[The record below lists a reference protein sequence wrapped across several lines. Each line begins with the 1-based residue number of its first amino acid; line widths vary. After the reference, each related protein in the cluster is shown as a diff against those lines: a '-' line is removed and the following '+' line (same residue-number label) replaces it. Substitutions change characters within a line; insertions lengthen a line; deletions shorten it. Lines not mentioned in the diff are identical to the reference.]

1 VKSPVALCLCLVA
14 ALCLAAAVAAP
25 ASASKKPE
33 SKPGKK
39 GAAKKAQP
47 EPELT
52 EEEAAI
58 AEFESQLDYRQGR
71 VELPGG
77 VAALDVPESFRYLS
91 PEHADKIL
99 VGAWGN
105 PPGTKTLGMLF
116 PVDVSPLAA
125 GGWGVVITYR
135 DDGHVDDSDAASIDY
150 DALLKQMKEDAVADN
165 KERAKQGYEAATL
178 VGWAAPP
185 RYEAASHKLYWA
197 RELSFAS
204 ADEHTLNYDV
214 RVLGREG
221 VLSFNAVAAMS
232 KLPDI
237 ESRMKEVMSF
247 ADFKPGRRYADYK
260 PGTDK
265 TAAYGIGALVAGK
278 MAAKAGL
285 FKIIFAALLAGK
297 KFVLL
302 ALAGVVGVLWKL
314 LRRNKE

>member
-1 VKSPVALCLCLVA
+1 MKSPIVLSLCLA
-14 ALCLAAAVAAP
+14 ALCLAAASAATP
-25 ASASKKPE
+25 ASAGKVPPPR
-33 SKPGKK
+33 PGKS
-39 GAAKKAQP
+39 APKKAEPQP
-47 EPELT
+47 S

-58 AEFESQLDYRQGR
+58 AEFESQLDFRQGR

-77 VAALDVPESFRYLS
+77 VAALDVPETFRYLP
-91 PEHADKIL
+91 PEQAERIL
-99 VGAWGN
+99 VEAWGN

-116 PVDVSPLAA
+116 PSDVSPLADE
-125 GGWGVVITYR
+125 GWGVVITYR

-150 DALLKQMKEDAVADN
+150 DALLKQMKEESESDN
-165 KERAKQGYEAATL
+165 KERAKQGYEPATL

-197 RELSFAS
+197 RELSFPS
-204 ADEHTLNYDV
+204 ADEPTLNYDV

-221 VLSFNAVAAMS
+221 VLSLNAVSGMS

-247 ADFKPGRRYADYK
+247 ADFKPGQRYADYK
-260 PGTDK
+260 EGTDR

-278 MAAKAGL
+278 LAAKAGF
-285 FKIIFAALLAGK
+285 FKVIFAALLAGK

-302 ALAGVVGVLWKL
+302 ALAGVGSALWKL
-314 LRRNKE
+314 FRRNQD

>member
-1 VKSPVALCLCLVA
+1 MKSPVSLCLCLCLV

-33 SKPGKK
+33 SKPEKK
-39 GAAKKAQP
+39 GAANKAEPQP
-47 EPELT
+47 S

-58 AEFESQLDYRQGR
+58 AEFESQLDFRQGR

-77 VAALDVPESFRYLS
+77 VAALDVPETFRYL
-91 PEHADKIL
+91 PPAQAERLL
-99 VGAWGN
+99 VEAWGN

-116 PVDVSPLAA
+116 PSDVSPLAA
-125 GGWGVVITYR
+125 DGWGVVITYQN
-135 DDGHVDDSDAASIDY
+135 DGHVDDSDAASIDY
-150 DALLKQMKEDAVADN
+150 DAMLKQMKADSESDN
-165 KERAKQGYEAATL
+165 KERAKQGYEPATL

-197 RELSFAS
+197 RELSFPS
-204 ADEHTLNYDV
+204 AAERTLNYDV

-221 VLSFNAVAAMS
+221 VLSLNAVAGMS

-237 ESRMKEVMSF
+237 EARMKDVMGF
-247 ADFKPGRRYADYK
+247 ADFKPGQRYADYK
-260 PGTDK
+260 SGTDR

-278 MAAKAGL
+278 MAANAGF

-297 KFVLL
+297 KLVLL
-302 ALAGVVGVLWKL
+302 ALAGVAGVIWKL
-314 LRRNKE
+314 FRRNQE

>member
-1 VKSPVALCLCLVA
+1 MKSPIVLSLCLA
-14 ALCLAAAVAAP
+14 ALCLAAAVAATP
-25 ASASKKPE
+25 ASASKVPPP
-33 SKPGKK
+33 KPGKSSP
-39 GAAKKAQP
+39 KKAEPQP
-47 EPELT
+47 S

-58 AEFESQLDYRQGR
+58 AEFESQLDFRQGR

-77 VAALDVPESFRYLS
+77 VAALDVPETFRYLP
-91 PEHADKIL
+91 PEQAERIL
-99 VGAWGN
+99 VEAWGN

-116 PVDVSPLAA
+116 PSDVSPLAA
-125 GGWGVVITYR
+125 EGWGVVITYR

-150 DALLKQMKEDAVADN
+150 DALLKQMKEDSESDN
-165 KERAKQGYEAATL
+165 KERAKQGYEPVAL

-197 RELSFAS
+197 RELNFPSN
-204 ADEHTLNYDV
+204 DEHTLNYDV

-221 VLSFNAVAAMS
+221 VLSLNAVSGMS
-232 KLPDI
+232 KLPNI

-247 ADFKPGRRYADYK
+247 ADFKPGQRYADYK
-260 PGTDK
+260 SGTDR

-278 MAAKAGL
+278 LAAKAGF

-302 ALAGVVGVLWKL
+302 ALAGVGGLLVKL
-314 LRRNKE
+314 FRRNQG

>member
-1 VKSPVALCLCLVA
+1 MKSPTILSLCLV
-14 ALCLAAAVAAP
+14 ALCLAAVVAVTP
-25 ASASKKPE
+25 ASAGKVPPP
-33 SKPGKK
+33 KPGKS
-39 GAAKKAQP
+39 APKKTEPQP
-47 EPELT
+47 S
-52 EEEAAI
+52 EEEAAA
-58 AEFESQLDYRQGR
+58 AEFESQLDFRQGR

-77 VAALDVPESFRYLS
+77 VAALDVPETFRYL
-91 PEHADKIL
+91 PPDQAERLL
-99 VGAWGN
+99 VEAWGN

-116 PVDVSPLAA
+116 PADVSPLAA
-125 GGWGVVITYR
+125 EGWGVVITYQ

-150 DALLKQMKEDAVADN
+150 DAMLKQMKEDSEAGN
-165 KERAKQGYEAATL
+165 RERVKQGYEPATL

-197 RELSFAS
+197 RELSFQS

-221 VLSFNAVAAMS
+221 VLSFNAVSGMS

-237 ESRMKEVMSF
+237 ASRMKEVMSF
-247 ADFKPGRRYADYK
+247 ADFKPGKRYADYK
-260 PGTDK
+260 EGTDR

-278 MAAKAGL
+278 LAAKAGL

-302 ALAGVVGVLWKL
+302 ALAGVVGVLVKL
-314 LRRNKE
+314 FRRNES

>member
-1 VKSPVALCLCLVA
+1 MKSPVSLFVCLV

-33 SKPGKK
+33 SKPEKK
-39 GAAKKAQP
+39 GAAKKAEPQP
-47 EPELT
+47 S

-58 AEFESQLDYRQGR
+58 AEYESQLDFRQGR

-77 VAALDVPESFRYLS
+77 VAALDVPETFRYLP
-91 PEHADKIL
+91 PEQAERLL
-99 VGAWGN
+99 VEAWGN

-116 PVDVSPLAA
+116 PSDVSPLAA
-125 GGWGVVITYR
+125 EGWGVVITYQ

-150 DALLKQMKEDAVADN
+150 DAMLRQMKEDSEAGN
-165 KERAKQGYEAATL
+165 EERVKQGYEPATL

-185 RYEAASHKLYWA
+185 RYEAATHKLYWA
-197 RELSFAS
+197 RELSFPS

-221 VLSFNAVAAMS
+221 VLSFNAVAGMS

-237 ESRMKEVMSF
+237 ASRMKEVMSF

-260 PGTDK
+260 EGTDK

-278 MAAKAGL
+278 MAAKAGF

-302 ALAGVVGVLWKL
+302 ALAGVVGVLFKL
-314 LRRNKE
+314 FRRNQE

>member
-1 VKSPVALCLCLVA
+1 VKSPVALCLCVF
-14 ALCLAAAVAAP
+14 ALCLAAFVAAP
-25 ASASKKPE
+25 ASATKKPA
-33 SKPGKK
+33 SKPEKSSP
-39 GAAKKAQP
+39 KKAEPQP
-47 EPELT
+47 S

-58 AEFESQLDYRQGR
+58 AEFESQLDFRRGR

-77 VAALDVPESFRYLS
+77 VAALDVPETFRYLS
-91 PEHADKIL
+91 PEHADRIL
-99 VGAWGN
+99 VEAWGN

-116 PVDVSPLAA
+116 PSDVSPLAA
-125 GGWGVVITYR
+125 EGWGVVITYR

-150 DALLKQMKEDAVADN
+150 DALLRQMKEDAAADN
-165 KERAKQGYEAATL
+165 REREKQGYEPAVL

-197 RELSFAS
+197 RELSFPS
-204 ADEHTLNYDV
+204 AGEHTLNYDV

-221 VLSFNAVAAMS
+221 VLSLNAVAGMS

-237 ESRMKEVMSF
+237 ESRMREVMSF
-247 ADFKPGRRYADYK
+247 ADFKPGRRYADYNS
-260 PGTDK
+260 GTDR

-285 FKIIFAALLAGK
+285 FKVVFAALLAGK

-302 ALAGVVGVLWKL
+302 ALAGLAGVLWKL
-314 LRRNKE
+314 FRRGRE